1 MHRLYLLLSTTYTVI
16 TTIYKYIGVAA
27 SQGGCDPVRS
37 HLELFLEIV
46 WTASTLLLRKSPP
59 IGL

>member
-1 MHRLYLLLSTTYTVI
+1 MHRLCLLLRTTYTVV
-16 TTIYKYIGVAA
+16 TTIYKYIGLAA

-37 HLELFLEIV
+37 QLELFLEIV
-46 WTASTLLLRKSPP
+46 WTASTLLLSKSPP